1 MVQLRACVT
10 GYIVR
15 KTLGLMA
22 QRKVVALDV
31 PGQVEGRATLQ
42 SDRGDETQ
50 ALFMYQWAAGVIVLA
65 GAVASQNIYVAIWCE
80 HHDDL
85 LAELSTGGFHAIQV
99 KTVATQGATWKC
111 TDQGFVD
118 ALCKF
123 SEHEAKYQSQI
134 EKYIFFSNAKPYVPG
149 KTAKLA
155 SKLASSPFRVR
166 DECRAVE
173 KFAQISA
180 PYKASFD
187 ALASAA
193 NVTSESLFAVL
204 RKLEFQAGP
213 PLEGFREHLA
223 PVIAGIPSCKQF
235 TIAWLDKVRDEL
247 LFLVG
252 KASSLAVPALE
263 FYSSILQSDNRT
275 VASVR
280 SKRISVEDFSTVLKQ
295 HPFGGFRYA
304 DVGGH
309 LQLGKAS
316 GQMAVLRQKMNAG
329 FVGAYFDSIWLQ
341 SMAAE
346 RRLMERAL
354 EDPGAALRI
363 TSQLE
368 GVMLVECQNAE
379 AEAALE
385 VNERRRGLL
394 IYQRILQ
401 RTDELSRHDK
411 ASVENERPETLRGI
425 AGLLSGSCNF
435 AWGVPPDAGEKN
447 GA

>member
-1 MVQLRACVT
+1 MAP
-10 GYIVR
+10 R
-15 KTLGLMA
+15 KL
-22 QRKVVALDV
+22 VALDV

-50 ALFMYQWAAGVIVLA
+50 ARFIYQWAAGVIVLA
-65 GAVASQNIYVAIWCE
+65 GAVTSQNKYVAIWCE

-85 LAELSTGGFHAIQV
+85 LAELATGGFHAIQV
-99 KTVATQGATWKC
+99 KTIATQGAIWKC

-118 ALCKF
+118 ALRKF
-123 SEHEAKYQSQI
+123 TEHEAKYQSQI
-134 EKYIFFSNAKPYVPG
+134 EQYIFFSNAKPYVPG
-149 KTAKLA
+149 KTAKL
-155 SKLASSPFRVR
+155 SVNLASSPFRVR

-173 KFAQISA
+173 KAAQISA

-187 ALASAA
+187 AMAIAA
-193 NVTSESLFAVL
+193 NVSPENLFAVL

-213 PLEGFREHLA
+213 PLEGFSEHLA
-223 PVIAGIPSCKQF
+223 PVIAGIPICKQF

-263 FYSSILQSDNRT
+263 FYASILQSDNRPS
-275 VASVR
+275 AAVR
-280 SKRISVEDFSTVLKQ
+280 SKRISIEDFSTVLKQ
-295 HPFGGFRYA
+295 HPSGGFRYA

-316 GQMAVLRQKMNAG
+316 GQMEVLRQKMNAG

-354 EDPGAALRI
+354 EDPEAAIRI

-379 AEAALE
+379 AVAALE
-385 VNERRRGLL
+385 VDERRRGLL
-394 IYQRILQ
+394 IYQQILQ
-401 RTDELSRHDK
+401 RTDELSLHDK
-411 ASVENERPETLRGI
+411 ASVENERPETLRGV

-435 AWGVPPDAGEKN
+435 AWGVPLDAGEKN